1 MELQRDQPPDY
12 EHIEHRPESLKLP
25 AVPQHA
31 IASATS
37 PSNVTLPDLK
47 TVLSPQ
53 FEQMSPSRHTFVTPL
68 SPPRSLKGHSRNTS
82 SRKES
87 TSTRRSTE
95 SSSITISESSSSREG
110 RGRHARDK
118 SVVSVDVDDPKV
130 REAAEALSEL
140 GNKGFA
146 RSPPNAN
153 SHVLSHA
160 SPNDAEEEPLL
171 TLFTQAHPWFAA
183 PINGSLSAYAQTK
196 LRAPRLL
203 QYGVNMVERNLT
215 SPVVSTVSTV
225 GRMTGVESGLRWYL
239 QAKPSDA
246 VDGDSVSSKRK
257 YSGEEMDIEAGLSSP
272 LTRFDSSDPRMV
284 EDLPAYRASKPPSYR
299 EEVSPDSSQ
308 RYKSSDGQTATW
320 SSRVL
325 YSASGLGVAMSN
337 SSRNSIMFCLGALS
351 QATVHITTVMD
362 ALKMVLDQY
371 DRRRAQWR
379 QYSDSSLEK
388 GGHADRP
395 STPDNDDAARVL
407 AAVIQKH
414 CEDIMR
420 TLKLVVNNVS
430 TSVGGALPENARIFV
445 RDQLMSLP
453 QRYHFVSQSTS
464 ADSDTVRGAH
474 RMIAFAHE
482 GLDMMGQVSQVCKAT
497 LDSANDWLARV
508 GRPRLE
514 AEPEPKGSVVDE
526 DHPMADAV

>member
-1 MELQRDQPPDY
+1 MELELQRDQPPDY
-12 EHIEHRPESLKLP
+12 EYIEHHPESLKLP

-31 IASATS
+31 IATAGPQSD
-37 PSNVTLPDLK
+37 VTLPNLK
-47 TVLSPQ
+47 TVLSPH
-53 FEQMSPSRHTFVTPL
+53 FEQISPLRNTFGTPV
-68 SPPRSLKGHSRNTS
+68 SPPRSLRGHSSKTS
-82 SRKES
+82 GRKGS
-87 TSTRRSTE
+87 TSTRRSTD
-95 SSSITISESSSSREG
+95 SISIAVSESSSSREG
-110 RGRHARDK
+110 RGRHIRDK
-118 SVVSVDVDDPKV
+118 SCVSVDLDDPKV

-140 GNKGFA
+140 GHKGIVHGTRLF
-146 RSPPNAN
+146 RS
-153 SHVLSHA
+153 
-160 SPNDAEEEPLL
+160 AEEITL
-171 TLFTQAHPWFAA
+171 TCEKAHPWFAA
-183 PINGSLSAYAQTK
+183 PINGSLSAYTQTK
-196 LRAPRLL
+196 LRAPQLL
-203 QYGVNMVERNLT
+203 QYGVNLVERNLT
-215 SPVVSTVSTV
+215 SSVVSTVSTV

-239 QAKPSDA
+239 QPKLPVT
-246 VDGDSVSSKRK
+246 VDGDSIPSKRK
-257 YSGEEMDIEAGLSSP
+257 HRGDEMDIEAGLSSP
-272 LTRFDSSDPRMV
+272 LMRLDSSDPRMV

-299 EEVSPDSSQ
+299 EEVSPESSQ
-308 RYKSSDGQTATW
+308 RYKAADSQSATW

-371 DRRRAQWR
+371 DQRRAQWR
-379 QYSDSSLEK
+379 QHSDSLLEK
-388 GGHADRP
+388 GGPVDRP

-420 TLKLVVNNVS
+420 TLKQVVNHVS
-430 TSVGGALPENARIFV
+430 TSVGGALPENARVFV

-464 ADSDTVRGAH
+464 ADSDTIRGAH

-508 GRPRLE
+508 GRPRLGSDSLTK
-514 AEPEPKGSVVDE
+514 EPAVDE
-526 DHPMADAV
+526 DHPMADVA